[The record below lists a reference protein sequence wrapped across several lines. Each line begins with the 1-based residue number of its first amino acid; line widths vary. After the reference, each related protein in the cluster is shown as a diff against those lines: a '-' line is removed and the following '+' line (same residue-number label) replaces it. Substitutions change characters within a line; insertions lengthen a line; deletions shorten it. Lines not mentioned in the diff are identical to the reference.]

1 MESGYNTIVA
11 TASGWPSDA
20 KKIQPWDVR
29 MGAVIPFLGL
39 PAWHLMGHQ
48 EGDRDL
54 ANPPLP
60 PHPVS
65 GVTGETDKV
74 PEERKGSV
82 EGEKQGPF
90 K

>member
-1 MESGYNTIVA
+1 MVA

-48 EGDRDL
+48 E
-54 ANPPLP
+54 
-60 PHPVS
+60 
-65 GVTGETDKV
+65 
-74 PEERKGSV
+74 
-82 EGEKQGPF
+82 
-90 K
+90 